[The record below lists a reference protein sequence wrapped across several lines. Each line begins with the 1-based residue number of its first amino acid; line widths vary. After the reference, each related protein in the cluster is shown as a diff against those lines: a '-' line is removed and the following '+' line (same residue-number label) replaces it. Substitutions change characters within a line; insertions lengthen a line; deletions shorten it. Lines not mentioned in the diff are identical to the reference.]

1 MILKPKEFKR
11 GKPDNTQS
19 WIGMNYAKCHAKF
32 KISNEK
38 KLRLKFNLETKFK
51 HSVLI
56 NYHVLVVYLSFPEM
70 MSLE

>member
-1 MILKPKEFKR
+1 MQSAMQSLKLAMR
-11 GKPDNTQS
+11 T
-19 WIGMNYAKCHAKF
+19 
-32 KISNEK
+32 
-38 KLRLKFNLETKFK
+38 KLRLKFNIETKFK